1 MLFIFISLGYCMG
14 TFSHKK
20 EESIFCQPV
29 QHPFGKLHERNVMHW
44 PALAITL
51 GSLLPALIVRP

>member
-1 MLFIFISLGYCMG
+1 MG

-29 QHPFGKLHERNVMHW
+29 QHLFGKLHERNVMHW